1 MKRKGIR
8 KRKALDGEVSLFSG
22 LVTCADCGSNMHIH
36 FNQRNHEIRFFNCSN
51 YKGNRGGTCESTHYI
66 RVDFLEEVVLG
77 EIRRLTK
84 YATAYEDHFAE
95 AVMQLSIHNAE
106 ADREAQQKKLLA
118 MEARDSELDKL
129 FERIYEDN
137 VSGKLTDER
146 FARMSEQYDT
156 EQKELAERIKAARK
170 ALEKNATKALTKDM
184 FLSVVRKYT
193 RARELTQ
200 TMVNELID
208 HIDVHQAEKVD
219 GVWEQRLTIHYNVIG
234 PIVILEDIP
243 LPAPEVTVNTR
254 KGVWVN
260 YAAGQKK

>member
-1 MKRKGIR
+1 
-8 KRKALDGEVSLFSG
+8 
-22 LVTCADCGSNMHIH
+22 
-36 FNQRNHEIRFFNCSN
+36 
-51 YKGNRGGTCESTHYI
+51 
-66 RVDFLEEVVLG
+66 
-77 EIRRLTK
+77 
-84 YATAYEDHFAE
+84 
-95 AVMQLSIHNAE
+95 MQLSIHNAE

-170 ALEKNATKALTKDM
+170 ALEKNATKALTQDM

-208 HIDVHQAEKVD
+208 HIDVH
-219 GVWEQRLTIHYNVIG
+219 
-234 PIVILEDIP
+234 
-243 LPAPEVTVNTR
+243 
-254 KGVWVN
+254 
-260 YAAGQKK
+260 